1 MIAYINGK
9 LTYKDPAYAI
19 LDIHGLGYEVRISLQ
34 TYSALPNLGEQCRL
48 VTFLSVREDAHTL
61 FGFKEVEE
69 KVLFLDLV
77 SVSGIGPS
85 TALVM
90 LSSLSSGE
98 IRSAILNEDLKVVQ
112 SIKGI
117 GLKTAQR
124 VILELK
130 DKIRKES
137 LISPESFVAG
147 GNPSS
152 NQTRNEAL
160 AALITLGIAK
170 PVAEKSIDLIIK
182 REGNAISVE
191 QLIKLA
197 LR

>member
-1 MIAYINGK
+1 MIAYINGV
-9 LTYKDPAYAI
+9 LTYKDPAYAVI
-19 LDIHGLGYEVRISLQ
+19 DIQGLGYEVKISLQ
-34 TYSALPNLGEQCRL
+34 TFSELPGIGEQCKL
-48 VTFLSVREDAHTL
+48 VTYLSIREDAHTL
-61 FGFKEVEE
+61 FGFKQIEE

-90 LSSLSSGE
+90 LSSLSSSE
-98 IRSAILNEDLKVVQ
+98 IRSAIVNEDLKVVQ

-124 VILELK
+124 VILELR
-130 DKIRKES
+130 DKIKKE
-137 LISPESFVAG
+137 LVGTPEPLGFG
-147 GNPSS
+147 SS
-152 NQTRNEAL
+152 TSQTRAEAL
-160 AALITLGIAK
+160 AALVTLGIAK
-170 PVAEKSIDLIIK
+170 PVAEKSIDQILK
-182 REGNAISVE
+182 REGNAISLE